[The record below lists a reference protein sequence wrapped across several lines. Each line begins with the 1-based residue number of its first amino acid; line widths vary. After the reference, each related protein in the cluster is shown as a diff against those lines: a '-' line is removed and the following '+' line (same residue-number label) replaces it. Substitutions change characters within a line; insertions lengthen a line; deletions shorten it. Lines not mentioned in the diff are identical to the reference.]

1 MKGFSFM
8 KKSLPLGL
16 LLLLT
21 TILPIVCLALYSI
34 LLLPYVIENYFNLSI
49 KEDLKAAAEMTQ
61 AFVDSIPGDVAII
74 DGELYKGDTN
84 VTDSMFFKDD
94 RHIEITVFYEA
105 TRVATS
111 IVDSNGAPILGT
123 PMSQDIRSTVLV
135 ERKELFTTDAKVQNQ
150 DFYGYYIPTYTGA
163 VFAGIPKEGVVTLLR
178 KVNSVINIGVI
189 VVLAVF
195 ISSSVSLSLAL
206 HKKVARIV
214 TSINK
219 FEQHNF
225 VDTVP
230 NSTFIR
236 EINTIAKCVER
247 VRITLVDSLRSIKNS
262 TEALSD
268 ISGQQEVQAKDGTCT
283 VSDINNAVSDI
294 AHNETTMVSVVAN
307 SREVINQLNASV
319 EAINS
324 AMSHV
329 VDITSTV
336 TDNCSQLSTNI
347 DHCSSCMTTSVTAVD
362 DGVNCVGDMR
372 NVVREVELTAEKI
385 IAIAKQTS
393 LLSLNAS
400 IEAARAGVAGRG
412 FSVVAG
418 EIQKL
423 ASESNL
429 AAHTIS
435 QLLDSVTVAVSKS
448 IESTNDMRTYVD
460 DTKDVLMK
468 AMSKVSDVVNNVDE
482 INNAT
487 VVVSASIKQLSD
499 VAKELTSIVDNIS
512 EMSMTNAASTE
523 ETSAALENL
532 SSNLIKIS
540 DSCAEVNST
549 VLLVKN
555 ELDKIRTD

>member
-61 AFVDSIPGDVAII
+61 AFVESIPGDVSII

-94 RHIEITVFYEA
+94 RHIDITVFYEA
-105 TRVATS
+105 ARAATS
-111 IVDSNGAPILGT
+111 IVDSSGAPILGT

-150 DFYGYYIPTYTGA
+150 DFYGYYIPTDTGA
-163 VFAGIPKEGVVTLLR
+163 VFAGIPKEGVVNLLR

-225 VDTVP
+225 VDTVL

-268 ISGQQEVQAKDGTCT
+268 ISGQQEVQAKAGTCT
-283 VSDINNAVSDI
+283 ISDINNAVSDI

-307 SREVINQLNASV
+307 SREVIDQLNASV

-448 IESTNDMRTYVD
+448 IESTNDMRTYVG

-532 SSNLIKIS
+532 SSNFIKIS
-540 DSCAEVNST
+540 YSCAEVNST